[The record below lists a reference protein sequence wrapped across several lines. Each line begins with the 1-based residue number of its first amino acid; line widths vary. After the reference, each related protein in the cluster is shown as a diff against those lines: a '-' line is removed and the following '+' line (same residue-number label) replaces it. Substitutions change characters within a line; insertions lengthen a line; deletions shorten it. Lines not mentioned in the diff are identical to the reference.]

1 MLHASQPT
9 RRSLSSFSG
18 AASLIP
24 CSALQAKTWLAWTK
38 QRHQNIAESPVPKA
52 SLPSLPENIE
62 EPSSGAP
69 GPILQSGSLNLKVS
83 LHAGTQPGGGCHRR
97 FKGAHLASEG
107 PCKVGAS
114 DARTR

>member
-38 QRHQNIAESPVPKA
+38 QAESPA
-52 SLPSLPENIE
+52 LPENIE

-69 GPILQSGSLNLKVS
+69 GPILQSLAARILKSACTQARSREAAATVAS
-83 LHAGTQPGGGCHRR
+83 RVPTWLGLPMPERADALAAFLHQ
-97 FKGAHLASEG
+97 SE
-107 PCKVGAS
+107 
-114 DARTR
+114 